1 MTMRFMGHYAR
12 WFCSLWR
19 WLVGGPRLFWLM
31 FLVAAVCLTGAFGF
45 RTEPAYRWFGGALQ
59 VCGILTVVW
68 TIKDT
73 RARFGQP
80 GYGAIVHQWL
90 RARPRLRPTE
100 ISASAVISLAT
111 DTVKASAFV
120 WHSPPD
126 GSPERRIESIEKNLL
141 ILRDDFHAFK
151 RETEDANQR
160 HSQALDQERQTRTQ
174 EDEETRKMLE
184 DAQVGG
190 LHVATIGVL
199 WLLIGLLLTTGS
211 VEFACWLGRECR

>member
-1 MTMRFMGHYAR
+1 MRFMWHYAR
-12 WFCSLWR
+12 WLCSLWR

-31 FLVAAVCLTGAFGF
+31 FLVSAVCLTGAFGF

-90 RARPRLRPTE
+90 RARPRLRPKV
-100 ISASAVISLAT
+100 ISASAGISLAT
-111 DTVKASAFV
+111 ATAEASAFV
-120 WHSPPD
+120 WHSPPAD
-126 GSPERRIESIEKNLL
+126 ASPERRIELIEKNLL

-151 RETEDANQR
+151 RETAEANQR

-174 EDEETRKMLE
+174 EDADIRKMLE

-211 VEFACWLGRECR
+211 LEFACWLGRECR